1 MSDPQTI
8 RPFEGIKIIDL
19 THVLAG
25 PFATYQLALLGAEVI
40 KIEMPHDPD
49 QTRLLG
55 SDRDLANN
63 LMGTFFLS
71 QGSNKRSMTLDLKT
85 EAGRDILR
93 RLVKNADVMVEN
105 YRPGAMRELGLGYE
119 DMKAINPRL
128 IYASMS
134 GFGQDGPRSAHT
146 AYDPTIQATSGMMAA
161 TGTAEVTPLRTGTS
175 AIDYASGTMG
185 AFALA
190 SALFQRERTGLGQY
204 IDMAM
209 QDVALILMGTHVSGH
224 LRNGWHPKPIGNR
237 MEVSTNCL
245 FDASDEPILLAASN
259 LRQQKRLWKLLG
271 RPDMAKN
278 TNAERRAD
286 YERELATL
294 AEIMKTRTAAE
305 WEQFLQDNHVPAARI
320 WTLSEALADRQLD
333 SRDVVHKF
341 EGAPGVPG
349 VFGVPKAAFK
359 LAHGGARIDT
369 PPPRF
374 GEHNDAVLSELGY
387 GEDEIAQLRADKVI
401 GEKPGQEED

>member
-1 MSDPQTI
+1 MTEPSQM
-8 RPFEGIKIIDL
+8 RPFDGIRIIDL

-25 PFATYQLALLGAEVI
+25 PFATYQLALLGADVI

-55 SDRDLANN
+55 SDKALAADR
-63 LMGTFFLS
+63 MGTFFLA
-71 QGSNKRSMTLDLKT
+71 QGSNKRSMTIDLKT

-93 RLVKNADVMVEN
+93 KLVKDADVMVEN
-105 YRPGAMRELGLGYE
+105 YRPGAMKALGLGYE
-119 DMKAINPRL
+119 DMRKLNPKL

-134 GFGQDGPRSAHT
+134 AFGQDGPRGSHT
-146 AYDPTIQATSGMMAA
+146 GYDPNIQATSGMMAA

-190 SALFQRERTGLGQY
+190 AALFQRQRTGLGQY
-204 IDMAM
+204 IDFSML
-209 QDVALILMGTHVSGH
+209 DTALILMGTHVSGH
-224 LRNGWHPKPIGNR
+224 LRNGWNPKPIGNR

-259 LRQQKRLWKLLG
+259 LRQQKRLWKVLG

-278 TNAERRAD
+278 TNDERRAD
-286 YERELATL
+286 YEREMSVL
-294 AEIMKTRTAAE
+294 AEIMKTKTAAE
-305 WEQFLQDNHVPAARI
+305 WESFLQANHVPASRI
-320 WTLSEALADRQLD
+320 WKLSETLADPQIAT
-333 SRDVVHKF
+333 RDIVHKF
-341 EGAPGVPG
+341 DGAPGVPG
-349 VFGVPKAAFK
+349 PFGVPKAAFK
-359 LAHGGARIDT
+359 FAHGGASIET

-374 GEHNDAVLSELGY
+374 GEHNDSVLRDLGY
-387 GEDEIAQLRADKVI
+387 SDAEIAQFHADKII
-401 GEKPGQEED
+401 GDTPPGK